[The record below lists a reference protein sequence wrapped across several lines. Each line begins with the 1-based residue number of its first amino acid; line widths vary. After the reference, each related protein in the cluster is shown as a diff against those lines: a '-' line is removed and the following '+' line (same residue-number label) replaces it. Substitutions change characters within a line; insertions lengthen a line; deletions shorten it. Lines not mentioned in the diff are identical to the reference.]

1 MQVAE
6 VDQGMSHGG
15 EIALGPLDLKYL
27 SIALFRSCELVH
39 ECAGI
44 AQVAKRIRQRLL
56 IVGSPIV
63 GHSRFPGSAG
73 LNQIAA
79 MEKNSCAM
87 LMIIAH
93 ERSAISNQPSE
104 LKVFQLS
111 THDSTLSTISY

>member
-1 MQVAE
+1 
-6 VDQGMSHGG
+6 MSHGG

-44 AQVAKRIRQRLL
+44 AQVAKRIRQRL
-56 IVGSPIV
+56 PIV
-63 GHSRFPGSAG
+63 CGTIIDHRRFPGSAG

-87 LMIIAH
+87 FMIIAH